1 VASVS
6 DHRGGTPPVDRRA
19 GGPVEVSPVLTLRAE
34 DGATAT
40 IHRHGAHV
48 TSWCPKAGDERLY
61 LSAKSGF
68 EGTAAIRGGIPI
80 IFPQFAT
87 EGSLPRHGFAR
98 TSTWSLGGVSRGSA
112 GEAEMELVLRDSPAT
127 HAIWD
132 ATFRAIVSVAIFAQQ
147 MAVSLVVENV
157 GDAPFSFTAALH
169 TYFRVDDV
177 ANAEIVGLRGARYRG
192 DDHSLVEDEAER
204 LRVDGFLDRVY
215 VGAPSHLEL
224 HENGRRM
231 LIDSEGF
238 PDAVVWNPGSERA
251 AALAD
256 LDPGGERH
264 FVCIEAAAV
273 QEPVTLGPRRHWEGT
288 QTLTAS

>member
-1 VASVS
+1 MS
-6 DHRGGTPPVDRRA
+6 DPGRATPPVERRS
-19 GGPVEVSPVLTLRAE
+19 GVVSEVPPVLSLRAE

-40 IHRHGAHV
+40 VHRHGAHV
-48 TSWCPKAGDERLY
+48 TSWCPAGGDERIY

-87 EGSLPRHGFAR
+87 EGPLPRHGFAR
-98 TSTWSLGGVSRGSA
+98 TSTWSLGGVSRGAA
-112 GEAEMELVLRDSPAT
+112 GEAQMDLVLRDSHAT
-127 HAIWD
+127 RAIWD

-147 MAVSLVVENV
+147 MAVSLIVENM
-157 GDAPFSFTAALH
+157 GETHFSFTAALH
-169 TYFRVDDV
+169 TYFRVNDIADV
-177 ANAEIVGLRGARYRG
+177 EIVGLHGARYRG
-192 DDHSLVEDEAER
+192 EDDSLVVDDAER
-204 LRVDGFLDRVY
+204 LRVDDFLDRVY

-224 HENGRRM
+224 HEPGRRM
-231 LIDSEGF
+231 LIDAEGF
-238 PDAVVWNPGSERA
+238 PDAVVWNPARERA

-273 QEPVTLGPRRHWEGT
+273 QEPVTLGARRRWSGT
-288 QTLTAS
+288 QTLTAC

>member
-1 VASVS
+1 MSDPGGATPSVE
-6 DHRGGTPPVDRRA
+6 RRA
-19 GGPVEVSPVLTLRAE
+19 GVAVEVPSVLTLRAE

-48 TSWCPKAGDERLY
+48 TSWCPADGEERLY
-61 LSAKSGF
+61 LSERSGF
-68 EGTAAIRGGIPI
+68 EGDAAIRGGIPI

-87 EGSLPRHGFAR
+87 EGPLPRHGFAR
-98 TSTWSLGGVSRGSA
+98 TSTWLLGGVSRGAA
-112 GEAEMELVLRDSPAT
+112 GEAQMDLVLRDSPAT

-132 ATFRAIVSVAIFAQQ
+132 AAFRAIVSVAIFSRQ
-147 MAVSLVVENV
+147 MAVSLIVENV

-169 TYFRVDDV
+169 TYFRVRDV
-177 ANAEIVGLRGARYRG
+177 ADAEIVGLRGTRYRG
-192 DDHSLVEDEAER
+192 EDRQLVVDDAER

-224 HENGRRM
+224 HEGGRRM
-231 LIDSEGF
+231 LIDAEGF

-256 LDPGGERH
+256 LDPGGERQ

-273 QEPVTLGPRRHWEGT
+273 QEPITLGARRRWSGT
-288 QTLTAS
+288 QTLTAT

>member
-1 VASVS
+1 MS
-6 DHRGGTPPVDRRA
+6 DHRGAAPPVDRRT

-48 TSWCPKAGDERLY
+48 TSWCPADGDERLY

-68 EGTAAIRGGIPI
+68 EGAAIRGGVPI
-80 IFPQFAT
+80 IFPQFAA
-87 EGSLPRHGFAR
+87 EGPLPRHGFAR
-98 TSTWSLGGVSRGSA
+98 TSTWSLGGVCRSA
-112 GEAEMELVLRDSPAT
+112 DGEAEMDLVLRDSPDT
-127 HAIWD
+127 RAIWD
-132 ATFRAIVSVAIFAQQ
+132 ASFMAVVSVAIFGQQ
-147 MAVSLVVENV
+147 LAITLAVENV

-169 TYFRVDDV
+169 TYFRVRDV
-177 ANAEIVGLRGARYRG
+177 AGAEIVGLRGAHYRG
-192 DDHSLVEDEAER
+192 EDRSLVEDSAER
-204 LRVDGFLDRVY
+204 LRIDGFLDRVY

-231 LIDSEGF
+231 LIDAEGF
-238 PDAVVWNPGSERA
+238 PDAVVWNPGPERA

-256 LDPGGERH
+256 LDPGGERQ

-273 QEPVTLGPRRHWEGT
+273 QEPVTLGPLRRWTGT
-288 QTLTAS
+288 QTLTAG

>member
-1 VASVS
+1 MS
-6 DHRGGTPPVDRRA
+6 DSGGATPPAERRA
-19 GGPVEVSPVLTLRAE
+19 SGAVEASPVLTLRAA

-48 TSWCPKAGDERLY
+48 TSWCPASGDERLY
-61 LSAKSGF
+61 LSTRSGF

-87 EGSLPRHGFAR
+87 EGPLPRHGFAR
-98 TSTWSLGGVSRGSA
+98 TSTWMLGGVSRGA
-112 GEAEMELVLRDSPAT
+112 DGEAELELVLRDSPAT

-132 ATFRAIVSVAIFAQQ
+132 ATFRAIVSVAIFGQQ
-147 MAVSLVVENV
+147 MAVGLEVENF
-157 GDAPFSFTAALH
+157 GETPFSLTAALH
-169 TYFRVDDV
+169 TYFRVRDV
-177 ANAEIVGLRGARYRG
+177 ADAEIVGLRGAHYRS
-192 DDHSLVEDEAER
+192 DDRSLVEDDAER
-204 LRVDGFLDRVY
+204 LRVGGFLDRVY

-231 LIDSEGF
+231 LIDAEGF
-238 PDAVVWNPGSERA
+238 PDAVVWNPGRERA

-256 LDPGGERH
+256 LDPEGERR

-273 QEPVTLGPRRHWEGT
+273 QEPVTLGPRRRWTGT

>member
-1 VASVS
+1 VAAVN
-6 DHRGGTPPVDRRA
+6 DPGAPLADRRA
-19 GGPVEVSPVLTLRAE
+19 GGVADVPPVLTLRAE

-48 TSWCPKAGDERLY
+48 TSWCPTSGDERLY
-61 LSAKSGF
+61 LSARSGF
-68 EGTAAIRGGIPI
+68 EGGAAIRGGVPI

-87 EGSLPRHGFAR
+87 EGPLPRHGFAR
-98 TSTWSLGGVSRGSA
+98 TSTWSLGSVCRGA
-112 GEAEMELVLRDSPAT
+112 DGEAEMELVLRDSPAT
-127 HAIWD
+127 RAIWD
-132 ATFRAIVSVAIFAQQ
+132 AAFRAVVTVAVFAQK
-147 MAVSLVVENV
+147 MAITLAVENV

-169 TYFRVDDV
+169 SYFRVRDV
-177 ANAEIVGLRGARYRG
+177 AGAEIVGLRGARYRG
-192 DDHSLVEDEAER
+192 DDRSLVEDDAER

-224 HENGRRM
+224 HEPGRRM
-231 LIDSEGF
+231 LIDAEGF
-238 PDAVVWNPGSERA
+238 PDAVVWNPGRERA

-264 FVCIEAAAV
+264 FVCIEAAVV
-273 QEPVTLGPRRHWEGT
+273 QEPVTLGSRRRWTGT